1 VSLPVANFDQSLAE
15 LLYTNPHPIGYI
27 AFPYRCCSEPVDWLT
42 ESSANARPPANL
54 RGLPIPAFFGPSC
67 SRNGAISSFMSTQL
81 SEPPLE
87 TETFAAEPYPS
98 EAMASPRPGLRWHP
112 AWAVLGIAAAA
123 QFMSAPGQS
132 YSVAAFIDPMLS
144 DLSLLRTEFSM
155 AYLVATLVSGATL
168 PFVGRLAD
176 RYGARIMMP
185 TVALLLG
192 FACLWMSRIGGVVG
206 LYVGFTLIRC
216 LGQGSLT
223 MISTWLVGEWFDKR
237 RGLAMGLI
245 GLGGSFSVMT
255 FPQLNNFLINEF
267 GWRST
272 WLVLAGAVVGVMVL
286 PAILL
291 VRNKP
296 EEMGL
301 LPDGHFPDDLS
312 DDGFAVDSDPNID
325 MSVSH
330 DLANESWTAVE
341 AWRTATF
348 WKMTSVIATGALV
361 GTGLIFHQVSLLGA
375 YGISREWALG
385 LLGVQALVATLGAVV
400 AGYLSDRLPPRYL
413 LACSMAMVGG
423 ALLLLLLLGQLT
435 PTATVGSGDPPM
447 FVGVIAV
454 IYASLLGMHG
464 AIMRS
469 AGTVVWVN
477 FFGRLHQGAVRGA
490 ALSLAVAAAALGPL
504 PLALSKDMFGGYGPA
519 LAMFLVL
526 PIMSGWWVRSAKRPR
541 RTVSPGV

>member
-1 VSLPVANFDQSLAE
+1 
-15 LLYTNPHPIGYI
+15 
-27 AFPYRCCSEPVDWLT
+27 
-42 ESSANARPPANL
+42 
-54 RGLPIPAFFGPSC
+54 
-67 SRNGAISSFMSTQL
+67 MSTQL

-87 TETFAAEPYPS
+87 TETLAVETLSAESFTP
-98 EAMASPRPGLRWHP
+98 EILATETLAVPRSAFRWHP

-132 YSVAAFIDPMLS
+132 YSVAAFIDPMLA
-144 DLSLLRTEFSM
+144 DLGLLRTEFSM
-155 AYLVATLVSGATL
+155 AYLVATLASGATL
-168 PFVGRLAD
+168 PFVGRLVD
-176 RYGARIMMP
+176 RYGARVMMP

-245 GLGGSFSVMT
+245 GLGGSFSVMM
-255 FPQLNNFLINEF
+255 FPQLNNFLIGDL

-272 WLVLAGAVVGVMVL
+272 WLLLAAAVVGVMVL

-296 EEMGL
+296 EQMGL
-301 LPDGHFPDDLS
+301 LPDGRFPDEPS
-312 DDGFAVDSDPNID
+312 DNEFDADSDPNID
-325 MSVSH
+325 MAVSH
-330 DLANESWTAVE
+330 DLSNDSWTAGE

-361 GTGLIFHQVSLLGA
+361 GTGLIFHQVSLLAA
-375 YGISREWALG
+375 YGISRELALG
-385 LLGVQALVATLGAVV
+385 LLGVQALVASLGAVV
-400 AGYLSDRLPPRYL
+400 AGYLSDRMPPRYL
-413 LACSMAMVGG
+413 LACSMGMIGA

-435 PTATVGSGDPPM
+435 PAAGVGHGEPSII
-447 FVGVIAV
+447 VGVIAV

-504 PLALSKDMFGGYGPA
+504 PLALSKDRFDSYGPA
-519 LAMFLVL
+519 LALFLVL
-526 PIMSGWWVRSAKRPR
+526 PIASGWWVRSAKRPR
-541 RTVSPGV
+541 RTMSSVA